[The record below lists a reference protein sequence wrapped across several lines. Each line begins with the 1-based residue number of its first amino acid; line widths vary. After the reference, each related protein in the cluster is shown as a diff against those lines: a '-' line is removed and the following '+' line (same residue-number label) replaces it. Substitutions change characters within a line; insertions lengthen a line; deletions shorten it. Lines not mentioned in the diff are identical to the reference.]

1 MNTLSNLSFLEW
13 NHILLQSGFSSFQM
27 RLILYLSMAIVAL
40 TVVILIYVYQGLQVI
55 LRASGLK
62 APVEDALT
70 VDWVKYLYV
79 STISLGLISLYIYSK
94 FI

>member
-13 NHILLQSGFSSFQM
+13 NHILLQSEFSSFKM